1 MLPRQIKPMLA
12 KLSAPFD
19 SPRFLYEIKWDGTR
33 CLFFI
38 EGGKIR
44 LQNRRLND
52 ITYRYPEFWDLP
64 QKIPRDGVI
73 LDGEIVVL
81 KEGKPAFRLLQEREH
96 VVSPVKIKALAERL
110 PATYMVFDLLYL
122 DGQSIM
128 ERPLEERRQL
138 LSEIVPESPFVVES
152 RYVLEHGVAFFER
165 VVAEGFEGVMAKD
178 LQSPYLPGKR
188 VDFWLKFKP
197 RGRRECLVVGYLLRP
212 DGTLKSLL
220 LAEPTEKG
228 LLFRGRVASG
238 LSTHLSDELLS
249 RLKALETTGPPKM
262 KGTLRIPR
270 GVRWVRPEIRCVV
283 SFQEITSHQQF
294 RAPVLEEIYLER
306 E

>member
-1 MLPRQIKPMLA
+1 MLPRVLKPMLA

-38 EGGKIR
+38 EQGKIR

-64 QKIPRDGVI
+64 QKIPRDGLI
-73 LDGEIVVL
+73 FDGEIVVL
-81 KEGKPAFRLLQEREH
+81 KDGKPAFRLLQEREH

-128 ERPLEERRQL
+128 ERPLHERRKL
-138 LSEIVPESPFVVES
+138 LREILPESPFVVES
-152 RYVLEHGVAFFER
+152 RYVLEQGVAFFER
-165 VVAEGFEGVMAKD
+165 VVAQGFEGVMAKE
-178 LQSPYLPGKR
+178 LESPYLPGKR

-197 RGRRECLVVGYLLRP
+197 RGRRKCVVVGYLLRP

-220 LAEPTEKG
+220 IAEPTEKG
-228 LLFRGRVASG
+228 LVFRGRVASG
-238 LSTHLSDELLS
+238 LTAHLADELLS
-249 RLKALETTGPPKM
+249 RLKTLEIKERPSM
-262 KGTLRIPR
+262 KGHVKAPK
-270 GVRWVRPEIRCVV
+270 GARWVRPEIKCVV
-283 SFQEITSHQQF
+283 SFQEITSHHQF
-294 RAPVLEEIYLER
+294 RAPVLEEIEI
-306 E
+306 

>member
-1 MLPRQIKPMLA
+1 MLPRVIKPMLA
-12 KLSAPFD
+12 KLSSPFD

-38 EGGKIR
+38 EDGKIR

-64 QKIPRDGVI
+64 KAIPKDGLVF
-73 LDGEIVVL
+73 DGEIVVL
-81 KEGKPAFRLLQEREH
+81 REGRPDFRLLQEREH

-122 DGQSIM
+122 EGESIM
-128 ERPLEERRQL
+128 SRPLQERRHL
-138 LSEIVPESPFVVES
+138 LKELLPRSPFVVES
-152 RYVLEHGVAFFER
+152 RYVLEQGVAFFQQ
-165 VVAEGFEGVMAKD
+165 VIAQGFEGVMAKAVD
-178 LQSPYLPGKR
+178 SPYLPGKR

-197 RGRRECLVVGYLLRP
+197 RGRRECVIVGYLLRP

-228 LLFRGRVASG
+228 LIFRGRVASG
-238 LSTHLSDELLS
+238 LTSHLADTLLT
-249 RLKALETTGPPKM
+249 RLKALETQEPPPL
-262 KGTLRIPR
+262 KGRLRFPK
-270 GVRWVRPEIRCVV
+270 GVRWVRPEIRCLV
-283 SFQEITSHQQF
+283 SFQEITPYGQF
-294 RAPVLEEIYLER
+294 RAPVLEEIKAS
-306 E
+306 